1 MPRRCLENA
10 VKSKFYI
17 NLGIL
22 VIIIYVDAIY
32 CELAYK
38 QILHSRYGQ
47 TLTYQLKKEE
57 DSVQSSYYFEWDLEY
72 SAKGWKVTVN
82 NDDEYY
88 INDLSMLGVHYNNQ
102 SDEIS
107 DCFER
112 ILFERYIGYHAS
124 MVANHQGEVIMI
136 CGRAGSGKTTL
147 TKAFI
152 DIGYNYVSDDL
163 ALIDENLVC
172 QYFRTSFH
180 IRTNQSPETHEINH
194 EHRRF
199 EIVSKQPMLP
209 FTLKLKSIIILN
221 SLLDAKRDVK
231 AISNIYEK
239 FQSINS
245 LIIGFPSCD
254 YVFTLAKRMLSLPFY
269 LIGLSRN
276 EAPKEAARSIG
287 DLIWL
292 KNA

>member
-88 INDLSMLGVHYNNQ
+88 INDL
-102 SDEIS
+102 
-107 DCFER
+107 
-112 ILFERYIGYHAS
+112 
-124 MVANHQGEVIMI
+124 
-136 CGRAGSGKTTL
+136 
-147 TKAFI
+147 
-152 DIGYNYVSDDL
+152 
-163 ALIDENLVC
+163 
-172 QYFRTSFH
+172 
-180 IRTNQSPETHEINH
+180 
-194 EHRRF
+194 
-199 EIVSKQPMLP
+199 
-209 FTLKLKSIIILN
+209 
-221 SLLDAKRDVK
+221 
-231 AISNIYEK
+231 
-239 FQSINS
+239 
-245 LIIGFPSCD
+245 
-254 YVFTLAKRMLSLPFY
+254 
-269 LIGLSRN
+269 
-276 EAPKEAARSIG
+276 
-287 DLIWL
+287 
-292 KNA
+292 